1 MGNYTT
7 THQTAAGTN
16 LTIIHLGGAAAARPM
31 LAHCIIGSDATPANL
46 AGEFIIAATTVAP
59 TGGTALTERAIDPA
73 TAAAAVT
80 AIGGTMTEATY
91 GDNFLMIALNQQATF
106 QWWANPGFEP
116 RTAVGTANGIGLR
129 SVAHGGTPNINA
141 TLMWTE

>member
-1 MGNYTT
+1 
-7 THQTAAGTN
+7 
-16 LTIIHLGGAAAARPM
+16 M

-46 AGEFIIAATTVAP
+46 AGEFIIAATTIAP